1 MVNAPLLLALAA
13 LILAIGAEW
22 LHAGR
27 VRRVAPLAFGPAG
40 KPDLPGVLS
49 PYLRILALTAAIWG
63 LAVLLVIK
71 PVTHR
76 AVPKEF
82 APADREHL
90 LVVLDVSPSMKIKD
104 AGPDGK
110 QSRMQRAR
118 SVLDSVFARI
128 STDRLH
134 TTVVAVYNGAKPVVE
149 QTRDLEVLHN
159 LMEDLPMHHAFP
171 SGKTKLLDGLA
182 EAARL
187 AKPWPRQSTTL
198 MLVSDGDSVSPTG
211 MPVMPASIGGVLVVG
226 VGDPGKGT
234 FISGHNSR
242 QDGTT
247 LRQIATR
254 LGGAY
259 HDANS
264 KFVPT
269 ATLGRLGSL
278 TMDKSPRA
286 ADLRELAM
294 ACVARGSW
302 VLAALPVLL
311 HFAGSRWN
319 PGPRPEI
326 RSFPFRAKSDPMTLQ

>member
-27 VRRVAPLAFGPAG
+27 VKRVAPLVFGPTG
-40 KPDLPGVLS
+40 RPDLPGMIS
-49 PYLRILALTAAIWG
+49 PFLRILALTSVIWG
-63 LAVLLVIK
+63 LAVLLVI
-71 PVTHR
+71 PPATHR

-82 APADREHL
+82 APADRQHL
-90 LVVLDVSPSMKIKD
+90 LVILDVSPSMQIKD
-104 AGPDGK
+104 AGADGK

-118 SVLDSVFARI
+118 TVLDSVFARI
-128 STDRLH
+128 ATDRLH

-159 LMEDLPMHHAFP
+159 LMSDLPMHHAFP
-171 SGKTKLLDGLA
+171 TGKTKLLDGLA
-182 EAARL
+182 EAARV

-211 MPVMPASIGGVLVVG
+211 MPTMPPSIGGVLVVG

-254 LGGAY
+254 LGGVY
-259 HDANS
+259 HDANT

-269 ATLGRLGSL
+269 ATLGKLGSL
-278 TMDKSPRA
+278 EIDKSSKA
-286 ADLRELAM
+286 MDLRELAI
-294 ACVARGSW
+294 AAVILGSLI
-302 VLAALPVLL
+302 LAGLPVLL
-311 HFAGSRWN
+311 HFVGCRWN
-319 PGPRPEI
+319 PGPQPVNRT
-326 RSFPFRAKSDPMTLQ
+326 FPFRAKSDPITIQ